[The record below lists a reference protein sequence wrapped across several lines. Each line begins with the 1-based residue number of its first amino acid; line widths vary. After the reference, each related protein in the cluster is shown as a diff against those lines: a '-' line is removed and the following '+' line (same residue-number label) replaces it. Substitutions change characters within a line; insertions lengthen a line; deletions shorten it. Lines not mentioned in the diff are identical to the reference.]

1 MLKELKISNFR
12 IFDDEVTVRF
22 RPITVLI
29 GRNNSGKSS
38 IIKFLLMLQ
47 QSLFMVSQK
56 LLQPEGM
63 RVQFGD
69 FRNLKNSITENDELK
84 FRLTVSH
91 DFSIGDAVFGYLK
104 SRGDQYDENQAL
116 YAVYA
121 TIPYSEKDSP
131 IEHGGA
137 LVCDGEDILVCN
149 NPPLDSGGRLLDIIA
164 RQPDAL
170 DQSEKQEFNAQ
181 MNVKDVLLQNITAI
195 EHLSASRKEFDRA
208 IGASAPPLGGV
219 GQKGQYTLP
228 QMQRMME
235 DGDANGG
242 YQFVLPHLRNVAG
255 IEDIR
260 FKKASEL
267 LSLCLAKNKETEA
280 IVPINDYGFGVS
292 QCLPIFVQGAIMK
305 MNSGM
310 SLMVEQPE
318 AQLHPT
324 AQLDMGNFF
333 RDLWKTRGVG
343 SIIETHSDN
352 VLLRLRSL
360 VATDQ
365 LSADD
370 VSVAYFRHAEKHG
383 PIVRNLDI
391 NQDGTM
397 EKGLPM
403 EFFGENINDV
413 LKIGARK

>member
-12 IFDDEVTVRF
+12 IFDEEVTVRF

-47 QSLFMVSQK
+47 QSLYLIGQN
-56 LLQPEGM
+56 LLQPEGPK
-63 RVQFGD
+63 VQFGD
-69 FRNLKNSITENDELK
+69 FHSLKNSITENDELK
-84 FRLTVSH
+84 FRLTVSN

-104 SRGDQYDENQAL
+104 SRGDQYDENRVL
-116 YAVYA
+116 YAMYA
-121 TIPYSEKDSP
+121 TIPYGENDLSM
-131 IEHGGA
+131 EHGGA
-137 LVCDGEDILVCN
+137 LVCGDEDILVCN
-149 NPPLDSGGRLLDIIA
+149 NPALNSGGRLLDIVA

-195 EHLSASRKEFDRA
+195 EHLSASRKEFGKVID
-208 IGASAPPLGGV
+208 ASAPPLGSV
-219 GQKGQYTLP
+219 GQKGQYALS
-228 QMQRMME
+228 QMQRMLDE
-235 DGDANGG
+235 DNANGG

-255 IEDIR
+255 IEDVR

-267 LSLCLAKNKETEA
+267 SSTCLAKNKATEA

-310 SLMVEQPE
+310 FLMVEQPE

-352 VLLRLRSL
+352 ILLRLRSL

-370 VSVAYFRHAEKHG
+370 VSVAYFHLDEKHG
-383 PIVRNLDI
+383 SVVRNLDI

>member
-1 MLKELKISNFR
+1 MLTELKISNFR
-12 IFDDEVTVRF
+12 IFDEEVTVRF

-47 QSLFMVSQK
+47 QSLYLGSQK
-56 LLQPEGM
+56 LLQPEGPK
-63 RVQFGD
+63 VQFGD

-84 FRLTVSH
+84 FRLTASH

-104 SRGDQYDENQAL
+104 SRGDRYDENRVS

-121 TIPYSEKDSP
+121 TTPYGENDSP

-137 LVCDGEDILVCN
+137 LVCDGEDVLVCN
-149 NPPLDSGGRLLDIIA
+149 NPSLDSGGRLLDIVA

-181 MNVKDVLLQNITAI
+181 MNVKDVLLQNIKAI
-195 EHLSASRKEFDRA
+195 EHLSASRNEFGKV
-208 IGASAPPLGGV
+208 IEASAPPLGGV
-219 GQKGQYTLP
+219 GQNGRYALP

-242 YQFVLPHLRNVAG
+242 YQFMLPHLRNVAG
-255 IEDIR
+255 IEYVR
-260 FKKASEL
+260 FKKVAEL
-267 LSLCLAKNKETEA
+267 MSLCLAKNKATEA

-292 QCLPIFVQGAIMK
+292 QCLPIFVQGAIMQ

-310 SLMVEQPE
+310 FLMVEQPE

-333 RDLWKTRGVG
+333 RDLWKIRGVG

-352 VLLRLRSL
+352 ILLRLRSL
-360 VATDQ
+360 VATNQ

-370 VSVAYFRHAEKHG
+370 VSVAYFRHDEG
-383 PIVRNLDI
+383 GVPVVRNLDI

-413 LKIGARK
+413 LKIGASK

>member
-12 IFDDEVTVRF
+12 IFDAEVTVRF

-47 QSLFMVSQK
+47 QSLYLIGQN
-56 LLQPEGM
+56 LLQPEGPK
-63 RVQFGD
+63 VQFGD
-69 FRNLKNSITENDELK
+69 FHSLKNSITENDELK
-84 FRLTVSH
+84 FRLTVSN

-104 SRGDQYDENQAL
+104 SRGDQYDENRVS
-116 YAVYA
+116 YAMYA
-121 TIPYSEKDSP
+121 TIPYGENDLSM
-131 IEHGGA
+131 EHGGA
-137 LVCDGEDILVCN
+137 LVCGDEDILVCN
-149 NPPLDSGGRLLDIIA
+149 NPALNSGGRLLDIVA

-170 DQSEKQEFNAQ
+170 DQPEKQEFNAQ

-195 EHLSASRKEFDRA
+195 EHLSASRKEFGKVID
-208 IGASAPPLGGV
+208 ASAPPLGSV
-219 GQKGQYTLP
+219 GQKGQYALS
-228 QMQRMME
+228 QMQRMLDE
-235 DGDANGG
+235 DNANGG
-242 YQFVLPHLRNVAG
+242 HQFVLPHLRNVAG
-255 IEDIR
+255 IEDVR
-260 FKKASEL
+260 FKKATEH
-267 LSLCLAKNKETEA
+267 LSLCLAKSKATGA
-280 IVPINDYGFGVS
+280 VVPINDYGFGVS
-292 QCLPIFVQGAIMK
+292 QCLPIFVQGAMMK

-310 SLMVEQPE
+310 FLMVEQPE

-352 VLLRLRSL
+352 ILLRLRSL

-370 VSVAYFRHAEKHG
+370 VSVAYFHLDEKHG
-383 PIVRNLDI
+383 SVVRNLDI